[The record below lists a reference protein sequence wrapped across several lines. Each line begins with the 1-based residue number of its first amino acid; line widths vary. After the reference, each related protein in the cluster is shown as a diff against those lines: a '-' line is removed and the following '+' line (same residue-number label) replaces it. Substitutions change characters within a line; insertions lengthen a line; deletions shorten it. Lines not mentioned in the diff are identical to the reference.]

1 MRYRLNRIALEELI
15 SAAQYYESCQIGLG
29 RRFLDQVYKSINTI
43 LDAPNR
49 WPELEPGRRRYRLDD
64 FPYGLIYRVENE
76 QMVEID
82 VVMHLHREP
91 SYWHG
96 R

>member
-49 WPELEPGRRRYRLDD
+49 WPNWNQVGADTDSMTSLMG
-64 FPYGLIYRVENE
+64 
-76 QMVEID
+76 
-82 VVMHLHREP
+82 
-91 SYWHG
+91 
-96 R
+96 